1 MPICFVPFD
10 IFLSLQKMN
19 SSVIFSSMFLNSV
32 FKSLNGMFKPVA
44 LYRVFYI
51 CEVKT
56 FVAFSIPSLNE
67 PEETRLFEEGNRRD
81 FTLAF
86 LALFVEIK

>member
-1 MPICFVPFD
+1 
-10 IFLSLQKMN
+10 MN